1 MKDKT
6 RILLSAEIQVTPSN
20 PVYDELDHKLFLSK
34 NLYNACLYI
43 ERQLFF
49 KKRDCKD
56 PIEKSKLV
64 SFISNFTLSKQ
75 LQDSNNPDY
84 RALPAAVSQQ
94 VCKQVYLNYMSFFSL
109 VKKDSKARMPKYLH
123 KTKGRNRLSFAKNAI
138 SKPNIRNGI
147 IKLTGLNCTFKLPSY
162 IDYKTVQQIDIIKT
176 RNRTIKI
183 LVMYSVPK
191 VPLKKD
197 NGRVLGVDLGLNNL
211 MSVVSNTN
219 DFIPRIYNGKPLKAI
234 NQFCNKTVS
243 NLKSL
248 SKNII
253 TEKIC
258 STYRHR
264 MNQINDYFH
273 KYSTDLI
280 NQAVS
285 NNFNTII
292 IGKNK
297 SWKQEI
303 NLGTRNNQ
311 NFVSIPFNKLI
322 DKIKYKASLKGI
334 KVIETEESYTS
345 KCSFF
350 DNEFPCKQESYLGER
365 VSRGLFK
372 SSKGFINADLNGALN
387 IIKKVYKDFCCE
399 TANLNIDFFKTIVK
413 VSPKFTVSR

>member
-1 MKDKT
+1 
-6 RILLSAEIQVTPSN
+6 
-20 PVYDELDHKLFLSK
+20 
-34 NLYNACLYI
+34 
-43 ERQLFF
+43 
-49 KKRDCKD
+49 
-56 PIEKSKLV
+56 
-64 SFISNFTLSKQ
+64 
-75 LQDSNNPDY
+75 
-84 RALPAAVSQQ
+84 
-94 VCKQVYLNYMSFFSL
+94 MSFFSL
-109 VKKDSKARMPKYLH
+109 VKKDPKARMPKYLH
-123 KTKGRNRLSFAKNAI
+123 KTKGRNRLSFTKNAI

-191 VPLKKD
+191 APLKED

-219 DFIPRIYNGKPLKAI
+219 DFKPRIYNGKPLKAI

-264 MNQINDYFH
+264 MNQINDCFH
-273 KYSTDLI
+273 KYSSDLI

-285 NNFNTII
+285 NGFNTII

-303 NLGTRNNQ
+303 NLGTKNNQ
-311 NFVSIPFNKLI
+311 NFVQIPFNKLI

-350 DNEFPCKQESYLGER
+350 DDEFPCKQESYLGER
-365 VSRGLFK
+365 VFRGLFK

-387 IIKKVYKDFCCE
+387 IIKKVYKDFNSS
-399 TANLNIDFFKTIVK
+399 NLSIDFFKTVIK
-413 VSPKFTVSR
+413 VIPKFTVKQ